1 MLLLRLGCLLGLAA
15 PVCALHSSA
24 QSPLHAK
31 MDSIFAP
38 WNRPDVPG
46 AAVAVLQDSSV
57 TFDRGYGSAQLEYG
71 IPITPST
78 VFMVASVSKQ
88 FTAFAIAML
97 ADRGD
102 ISLDDPVRSHIPELQ
117 AAADSIT
124 IRQLVYHTSGLR
136 DEFGLLSL
144 AGYRMDDQIS
154 KESILRLLYRQQSLN
169 FDPGEEYLYS
179 NSGYTLLAEILER
192 VTGQSFREWTTEHIF
207 APLGMRDTHFR
218 DDHGEIIADLAQSY
232 VTDGDTYRRQ
242 AVNYGSVGA
251 SGLYTTARDLA
262 IWARN
267 FETMQVGS
275 QRVHELVHEQGVLGS
290 GDTLAYAF
298 GQSVSQ
304 YMGKRRVSHSGSH
317 RGYRAH
323 LARFPDERLA
333 VIVLSNLE
341 EFNPSSV
348 AMQVADLFL
357 EPLPL
362 LDYPGTYYSAEL
374 ASAYRVIR
382 KGGKLSL
389 QHSRHPEVTLTA
401 SEPDVFTSDAW
412 YLDTVTFLRKDSRV
426 TGFKAS
432 NSRMRDVWFE
442 RR

>member
-1 MLLLRLGCLLGLAA
+1 MLPSRLGSLLGLY
-15 PVCALHSSA
+15 ALICVVPSSA
-24 QSPLHAK
+24 QSPVSAK

-46 AAVAVLQDSSV
+46 ASVVVLQDSSIA
-57 TFDRGYGSAQLEYG
+57 FERGYGAAHLEYG
-71 IPITPST
+71 IPVTPST

-102 ISLDDPVRSHIPELQ
+102 ISLEDPVRSYIPELQ

-124 IRQLVYHTSGLR
+124 IRQLVHHTSGLR

-144 AGYRMDDQIS
+144 AGYRMDDVIS
-154 KESILRLLYRQQSLN
+154 KESILRLLYRQESLN
-169 FDPGEEYLYS
+169 FEPGAEYLYS

-192 VTGQSFREWTTEHIF
+192 VTGQSFREWTTEHMF
-207 APLGMRDTHFR
+207 VPLGMRDSHFR
-218 DDHGEIIADLAQSY
+218 DDHGEVIPDLAQSY
-232 VTDGDTYRRQ
+232 VTDGDAYRRQ

-267 FETMQVGS
+267 FETTQVGS
-275 QRVHELVHEQGVLGS
+275 QRVHELVHEQGVLNS
-290 GDTLAYAF
+290 RDTLAYAF

-304 YMGKRRVSHSGSH
+304 YKGHRRVSHSGSH

-323 LARFPDERLA
+323 LARFPEERLA

-341 EFNPSSV
+341 EFNPSGI
-348 AMQVADLFL
+348 AMQVADAFL
-357 EPLPL
+357 DPLPL
-362 LDYPGTYYSAEL
+362 ADYPGTYYSAEL
-374 ASAYRVIR
+374 ESIYKVVQMN
-382 KGGKLSL
+382 GKLRL
-389 QHSRHPEVTLTA
+389 QHNRHPEVALTA

-412 YLDTVTFLRKDSRV
+412 YLDTVTFLRKDGRI